1 MGSRN
6 ALKILSVT
14 AAAVAF
20 AFCTFVFMKAG
31 QQVSGSAERPAPE
44 ILISYRDLPAGSLIN
59 ATLSMS
65 GKVESLE
72 DTGSGFTLPRENERS
87 LSLPYSIKATLKTGN
102 DYRDF
107 LWEIDSRGV
116 AYNIIIDGYT
126 PRDKVTYSMNDQAIF
141 TIPFD
146 WSGRIGLSSMLLLE
160 ADSKPCFDIHEGE
173 QSYGFCHFVR
183 GKKAS

>member
-1 MGSRN
+1 MSSRN
-6 ALKILSVT
+6 ALKIISVT
-14 AAAVAF
+14 AAVAAF
-20 AFCTFVFMKAG
+20 AFCTFVFIKSA
-31 QQVSGSAERPAPE
+31 QLGSEPSERAPPE
-44 ILISYRDLPAGSLIN
+44 TIISYRGLPAGSVIN

-72 DTGSGFTLPRENERS
+72 NTGSGFTLPADSKKS
-87 LSLPYSIKATLKTGN
+87 LSLPYSIKATLKTGD

-107 LWEIDSRGV
+107 TWEIDGRGI
-116 AYNIIIDGYT
+116 AYNIVIDGYT
-126 PRDKVTYSMNDQAIF
+126 PRDKIAYSMNDQVVY

-146 WSGRIGLSSMLLLE
+146 WSGRISLSSMLLLE
-160 ADSKPCFDIHEGE
+160 ADSKPCFDISEGE